1 MKNLIFIIACLLAV
15 KVNGQNLIVEYLA
28 EHKLAEQQYSVYLVD
43 DVDGT
48 YDINIFHTKFSDYSE
63 LLKDSD
69 FLKSRIYINSLKK
82 EDGVIYGARYHN
94 KGKKVYKDT
103 PPPIDWKISNET
115 KTILGFPCK
124 KATATFRGRKYTAWY
139 TEDIAVSQGP
149 WKLRGLPGLILAAK
163 GGGGGIANSRALGI
177 AGEQAVGLSGAK
189 TAIQVGGRTKIPDA
203 LTRTTLTEVKNV
215 KSLSFT
221 RQLRDF
227 HTYSQQNGLDFIL
240 YTRPN
245 TTLSGPL
252 QQAINNGSIIHRFIP

>member
-1 MKNLIFIIACLLAV
+1 MKNIIFIIACLLAV

-43 DVDGT
+43 GVDGT
-48 YDINIFHTKFSDYSE
+48 YDINILHTKFSDYSE

-124 KATATFRGRKYTAWY
+124 KATTTFRGRKYTAWY
-139 TEDIAVSQGP
+139 AENIAVSQGP

-163 GGGGGIANSRALGI
+163 TDD
-177 AGEQAVGLSGAK
+177 GAF
-189 TAIQVGGRTKIPDA
+189 
-203 LTRTTLTEVKNV
+203 
-215 KSLSFT
+215 SFE
-221 RQLRDF
+221 
-227 HTYSQQNGLDFIL
+227 
-240 YTRPN
+240 
-245 TTLSGPL
+245 
-252 QQAINNGSIIHRFIP
+252 AINIKLSSPLSIPEKFKTIYASIDVIPYREQVLYEKKKLEEISAQQLANLPKSYVPIGDAPPIRNGEIETSFEWE